1 LKDEAAA
8 YDKEHDTIERH
19 LLAGTGIQPSFG
31 DRWDEVERQLDNFEN
46 NSDSTPYRCW
56 DQNPVCPTNSKVPTS
71 RTNPVDLTNSDQWAT
86 NRSIEKQRTDLRQT
100 NAESVR
106 SSPSISTR
114 TSCLNINTP
123 AKQGP
128 VSEWAQSHPG
138 EFLPEADQQSD
149 LTTQMSEP
157 IRSKIRAVAK
167 KPATST
173 PNTSDVGVR
182 PIAEAA
188 AKFATKKSSQPPTD
202 QHAERTLERLTNN
215 FDGRRAQQSKSSPP
229 PAKFRKVFEQPFST
243 GGSPQR
249 VSTIDKR
256 QISAQPFFVK

>member
-1 LKDEAAA
+1 MNEPFNDDCITVRVVDVCRTRLDGITSVFIKREGRDPTLQDLKDEAAA

-128 VSEWAQSHPG
+128 VSE
-138 EFLPEADQQSD
+138 
-149 LTTQMSEP
+149 
-157 IRSKIRAVAK
+157 
-167 KPATST
+167 
-173 PNTSDVGVR
+173 
-182 PIAEAA
+182 
-188 AKFATKKSSQPPTD
+188 
-202 QHAERTLERLTNN
+202 
-215 FDGRRAQQSKSSPP
+215 
-229 PAKFRKVFEQPFST
+229 
-243 GGSPQR
+243 
-249 VSTIDKR
+249 
-256 QISAQPFFVK
+256 